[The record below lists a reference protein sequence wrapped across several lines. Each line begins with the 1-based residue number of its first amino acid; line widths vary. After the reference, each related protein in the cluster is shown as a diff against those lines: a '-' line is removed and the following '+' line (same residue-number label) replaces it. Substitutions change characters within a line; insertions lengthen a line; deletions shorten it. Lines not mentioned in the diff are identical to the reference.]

1 MIVKLKNKAP
11 YILSC
16 ALLSSAVLLSTG
28 CSSDDNDASE
38 QSSSLTEKAG
48 SVVSSAQTAITETAE
63 KAVDV
68 ASDATT
74 AVVDTAEKAVDVAS
88 DATTAVVDTAEKAV
102 DVASDTVSD
111 AKTAVVEK
119 TAHDHNHAAT
129 SATVDGAK
137 VYASCAG
144 CHGGN
149 AEGGVG
155 PALNSQTAEAV
166 SDKLNR
172 YKAGEQLGPMTG
184 MMTPIAKGL
193 NDAEIKAVSE
203 YVITLK

>member
-1 MIVKLKNKAP
+1 MIVQLKNKAP

-28 CSSDDNDASE
+28 CSSDDNDTSE

-63 KAVDV
+63 KTVDV

-88 DATTAVVDTAEKAV
+88 DATTAVVDTAEKAI
-102 DVASDTVSD
+102 DVASD

-119 TAHDHNHAAT
+119 TAHDHDHAAT
-129 SATVDGAK
+129 SVDGAK

-155 PALNSQTAEAV
+155 PTLNSQTAEAV

-193 NDAEIKAVSE
+193 SDAEIKAVSE